1 MKKIV
6 IVVVVL
12 VLALVVAPWG
22 VGSVAESRLNHGLDK
37 LVEAAP
43 YLKVTERK
51 WTGGWFKSEQQVTFE
66 ISGPWAGVM
75 SPKAF
80 EKAIKDAAEAS
91 AQGEGGESADSSE
104 MPVEAEGEAA
114 AVASSDA
121 VPPNDQA
128 PQDQP
133 AEEAPVVATPE
144 EPVRF
149 TVRNEVLHGP
159 VLGLSGFGIA
169 RVNSH
174 LVLSDE
180 TRKKIAEVFGP
191 KDPIEVSTRVGFFGG
206 GTTTVKSE
214 GRKITPK
221 DSKVEITWETLKVA
235 FGYSKNADKY
245 DFDGKWPKLEVKSLD
260 DSAHFV
266 MDSMALDGDGKR
278 VRGDLYDGDFAF
290 KIDSLSFSGK
300 DQEQVAIDDLHYIV
314 TSATKG
320 DFSEFGA
327 KLGTGAIKSKQLAA
341 VGVDLKEVHY
351 DFSARRLHA
360 ETLEKM
366 MAGIKAMYAKPV
378 TNTMEAEKIMF
389 APFKEYGIELLKYD
403 PEFVIDRIGIVTPE
417 GDGYLKG
424 VITLKGATADDFT
437 TGNMAIIG
445 KVHAE
450 LTIDVSEKMIQ
461 KFPNGSTGAGAAVDA
476 GYAERKGDRLVCK
489 IVFTKGE
496 LTVNGKP
503 QAIPGLGG
511 PPPGEGAEVPPPQE

>member
-22 VGSVAESRLNHGLDK
+22 VGRVAESRLNHGLDK

-51 WTGGWFKSEQQVTFE
+51 WTGGWFKSEQLVTFE
-66 ISGPWAGVM
+66 ISGPWAGLM

-80 EKAIKDAAEAS
+80 EKAMKDAAEAP
-91 AQGEGGESADSSE
+91 ADGEANDTAESVE
-104 MPVEAEGEAA
+104 TPVESGEP
-114 AVASSDA
+114 AVAASPDA
-121 VPPNDQA
+121 APPEDET
-128 PQDQP
+128 

-159 VLGLSGFGIA
+159 VLGLSGLGIA
-169 RVNSH
+169 RVDSH

-180 TRKKIAEVFGP
+180 TRKKITEIFGP
-191 KDPIEVSTRVGFFGG
+191 KDPVEVSTRVGFFGG

-214 GRKITPK
+214 GRKLAL
-221 DSKVEITWETLKVA
+221 DESKVEITWETLKLA
-235 FGYSKNADKY
+235 FGYSKDADNY
-245 DFDGKWPKLEVKSLD
+245 DLDGKWPKFEVKSLD
-260 DSAHFV
+260 GSNHFV
-266 MDSMALDGDGKR
+266 MNSMTLDGDGKR
-278 VRGDLYDGDFAF
+278 VRGDLYDGDFTF
-290 KIDSLSFSGK
+290 KIDSLSFAGK
-300 DQEQVAIDDLHYIV
+300 GEEPVAIDDLHYIV
-314 TSATKG
+314 TSVTKG

-327 KLGTGAIKSKQLAA
+327 KFGTGAIKSQQLAA
-341 VGVDLKEVHY
+341 IGVDLKEVHY

-366 MAGIKAMYAKPV
+366 MAGMKSMYAKPV
-378 TNTMEAEKIMF
+378 TSTMEAEKAMF
-389 APFKEYGIELLKYD
+389 APLKEYGIELLKYD
-403 PEFVIDRIGIVTPE
+403 PEFVIDRIGVVTPE

-424 VITLKGATADDFT
+424 VIKLKGVTADDFT
-437 TGNMAIIG
+437 TGNMSIIG
-445 KVHAE
+445 KIHAE

-489 IVFTKGE
+489 IVFANGE

-511 PPPGEGAEVPPPQE
+511 PPPTGGAEVPPPQG

>member
-22 VGSVAESRLNHGLDK
+22 VGRVAETRLNQGLDK
-37 LVEAAP
+37 LVETAP

-51 WTGGWFKSEQQVTFE
+51 WTSGWFKSEQLVTFE
-66 ISGPWAGVM
+66 IAGPWADIM

-80 EKAIKDAAEAS
+80 EKAMKEAASGTDDSEPAEA
-91 AQGEGGESADSSE
+91 ADT
-104 MPVEAEGEAA
+104 PVESEDEP
-114 AVASSDA
+114 AVAASPDP
-121 VPPNDQA
+121 VPPADL
-128 PQDQP
+128 P
-133 AEEAPVVATPE
+133 AEEAPAVVTPE

-169 RVNSH
+169 RVDSH
-174 LVLSDE
+174 LVLTDE
-180 TRKKIAEVFGP
+180 TRKTISEIFGP
-191 KDPIEVSTRVGFFGG
+191 KDPVEISTRVGFLGG
-206 GTTTVKSE
+206 GTTTFKSE

-221 DSKVEITWETLKVA
+221 DAKAEISWETFKVSV
-235 FGYSKNADKY
+235 GYSRNADSY
-245 DFDGKWPKLEVKSLD
+245 DMDGKWPKFEVKSLD
-260 DSAHFV
+260 DSAHFI
-266 MDSMALDGDGKR
+266 MNSMTLDGDGKR
-278 VRGDLYDGDFAF
+278 VRGDLYDGDFTF
-290 KIDSLSFSGK
+290 KIDSLSITGK
-300 DQEQVAIDDLHYIV
+300 DQEEIGVDDLHYIV

-320 DFSEFGA
+320 EFNEMGA
-327 KLGTGAIKSKQLAA
+327 KLGSGAIKSKQLAA
-341 VGVDLKEVHY
+341 IGVDLKEVHY
-351 DFSARRLHA
+351 DFSVRRLHA

-378 TNTMEAEKIMF
+378 TNTMEAEKVMF

-403 PEFVIDRIGIVTPE
+403 PEFVIDRIGVVTPE
-417 GDGYLKG
+417 GDGYIKG
-424 VITLKGATADDFT
+424 VITLKGATSDDFV
-437 TGNMAIIG
+437 TGNMGLIG
-445 KVHAE
+445 KIHAD

-489 IVFTKGE
+489 ILFTGGQ

-511 PPPGEGAEVPPPQE
+511 PPPIEGAEVPPPQE

>member
-22 VGSVAESRLNHGLDK
+22 VGRVAESRLNHGLDK

-51 WTGGWFKSEQQVTFE
+51 WTGGWFKSEQLVTFE
-66 ISGPWAGVM
+66 ISGPWAGMM

-80 EKAIKDAAEAS
+80 EKAMKDAAEAS
-91 AQGEGGESADSSE
+91 AEGEDGQAAESAE
-104 MPVEAEGEAA
+104 MPVESDGEAA
-114 AVASSDA
+114 PAASA
-121 VPPNDQA
+121 EGTPPADT
-128 PQDQP
+128 P
-133 AEEAPVVATPE
+133 AEEAPAVVTPE

-159 VLGLSGFGIA
+159 VLGLSGLGIA
-169 RVNSH
+169 RVDSH

-180 TRKKIAEVFGP
+180 TRKKIAEIFGP
-191 KDPIEVSTRVGFFGG
+191 KDPVEVSTRVGFFGG

-214 GRKITPK
+214 GRKLTPK
-221 DSKVEITWETLKVA
+221 DSKVEVSWETLKIA
-235 FGYSKNADKY
+235 FGYSKDADKY
-245 DFDGKWPKLEVKSLD
+245 DVDGKWPKLEVKSLD

-266 MDSMALDGDGKR
+266 MNSMTLDGDGKR

-290 KIDSLSFSGK
+290 KVDSMSFAGK
-300 DQEQVAIDDLHYIV
+300 GQEQVAVDDLHYIV

-327 KLGTGAIKSKQLAA
+327 KFGTGAIKSDQLAA
-341 VGVDLKEVHY
+341 IGVNLKEVHY
-351 DFSARRLHA
+351 DFSARHLHA
-360 ETLEKM
+360 ETLEKL
-366 MAGIKAMYAKPV
+366 MAGMKAMYAKPV
-378 TNTMEAEKIMF
+378 TSTMEAEKVMF
-389 APFKEYGIELLKYD
+389 APLKEYGIELLKYD
-403 PEFVIDRIGIVTPE
+403 PEFVIDRIGVVTPE

-424 VITLKGATADDFT
+424 VITLKGVTADDFA
-437 TGNMAIIG
+437 TGNMSIIG
-445 KVHAE
+445 KIHAD

-489 IVFTKGE
+489 ILFTKGE

-511 PPPGEGAEVPPPQE
+511 PPPMEGAEVPPPQE